1 MEVDSSTTRGER
13 RGIGP
18 LLVKKEF
25 KEDDDVEPFPIKF
38 CVPLQVED
46 IMLGLI

>member
-25 KEDDDVEPFPIKF
+25 KEDDVEPFPIKF

-46 IMLGLI
+46 FMVGLI